1 MDSVALQCLSCK
13 ETPDR
18 LAVCTVVRAVTHRL
32 HLNVVAELLGTI
44 PGRLCFDRGIREF
57 PRVSLCDRDRPEVK
71 DPGRDPRAVVGS
83 HGELHAVPSPRVR

>member
-32 HLNVVAELLGTI
+32 HLRGGGGQ
-44 PGRLCFDRGIREF
+44 GRLG
-57 PRVSLCDRDRPEVK
+57 
-71 DPGRDPRAVVGS
+71 GVGQ
-83 HGELHAVPSPRVR
+83 GGKQLLPPFWAP